1 MGSVVRGVHVG
12 TDLVAGECLFY
23 FTDSR
28 DQNVEFVTHV
38 MHVASQIQSAIPL
51 AKFWHGLHGSF
62 WATSDKL
69 GSLRVAS
76 WDLIILEHGSG

>member
-28 DQNVEFVTHV
+28 DQNVEFCVTHV
-38 MHVASQIQSAIPL
+38 MHVASKIHSARPL
-51 AKFWHGLHGSF
+51 ANFWHGLHGSGPHLTNS
-62 WATSDKL
+62 APS
-69 GSLRVAS
+69 S
-76 WDLIILEHGSG
+76 WPPGT